1 MADSKF
7 ESIFI
12 FAAKK
17 PAWALIYLLI
27 IVSSTGGAA
36 WSGINFFGRNN
47 KSSTEHHEVGR
58 LIEEAE
64 INLEKLMAKL
74 WSKHVEEMTRY
85 RDEGKL
91 QSSAEIRLVI
101 KEELENFEER
111 LYRRLNIN

>member
-1 MADSKF
+1 MPDGKL
-7 ESIFI
+7 ESIFV

-36 WSGINFFGRNN
+36 WSGISFFGKNN
-47 KSSTEHHEVGR
+47 TESEKVGK
-58 LIEEAE
+58 LIEETE

-111 LYRRLNIN
+111 LYRRLDIN